1 MFLREKDNLQ
11 LHELFSDLTSIE
23 FALQMTSKNN
33 ELNGRG
39 KQECVFP
46 LALVQ
51 HVKNPLLGTEK
62 KRENDGY
69 LLIQMRKD

>member
-1 MFLREKDNLQ
+1 MFLQEKDNIQ
-11 LHELFSDLTSIE
+11 LHGYLVIITSIE
-23 FALQMTSKNN
+23 FALQMTCKNFG
-33 ELNGRG
+33 LNGRE

-51 HVKNPLLGTEK
+51 HVQNPLSVTEK

-69 LLIQMRKD
+69 LLIQIRKD